1 VSTDGHGGLGCYD
14 GRVLKASFAA
24 IVLVLA
30 FGSAARAQTDSVVAV
45 GVSVSLPEPTNSL
58 ADHHTGFGLVGR
70 LRRGTGLGF
79 SLGLGWFTSDVQTEL
94 DGQLAPLGTMTIR
107 PLMLGA
113 SYAWQFSRFAVSAG
127 LVGGW
132 SFNSIKQT
140 AAQQRIYG
148 SLAGMPDASVSVE
161 NGWALRPGVTV
172 WHELGHHFAVA
183 ASVGYMINRP
193 TVTTRGA
200 AGERRDAVNLSATV
214 VSFGFLYGVF

>member
-1 VSTDGHGGLGCYD
+1 M
-14 GRVLKASFAA
+14 LKAPLAA

-30 FGSAARAQTDSVVAV
+30 FGSAAWAQTDSVIGV
-45 GVSVSLPEPTNSL
+45 GVSVSLPEPTSSL

-79 SLGLGWFTSDVQTEL
+79 SLGLGWFTSDVQAEI

-140 AAQQRIYG
+140 PAQQRSYG
-148 SLAGMPDASVSVE
+148 SLVGMPDAGVSVE
-161 NGWALRPGVTV
+161 NGWALRPGVTF
-172 WHELGHHFAVA
+172 WYELGHHFAAA

-200 AGERRDAVNLSATV
+200 AGERRDVVNLSATV